1 MQNEITDNQN
11 WRLYF
16 RLKRYEKNYIAYQR
30 TPMLSDY
37 SFACK
42 NDFHLYHIKWIYYND
57 YIICLAHIYF
67 NLISAFKVNDIIP
80 RFHISVNRQKQKKM
94 NFTSQFQLY
103 HERKF
108 WEIATDG
115 HVLHLFDKNK
125 INFRYCLM
133 LLYSFQIIWIV
144 VVKAMTSIRIQ
155 EPEDKSSRKIP

>member
-1 MQNEITDNQN
+1 MYLKCTMFRAMQIKITDNQN

-80 RFHISVNRQKQKKM
+80 RFHISVNRQKQKNEFYLAISVISWKKVLG
-94 NFTSQFQLY
+94 NCNGWARFTF
-103 HERKF
+103 
-108 WEIATDG
+108 
-115 HVLHLFDKNK
+115 
-125 INFRYCLM
+125 
-133 LLYSFQIIWIV
+133 IW
-144 VVKAMTSIRIQ
+144 
-155 EPEDKSSRKIP
+155 